1 MNFNGVI
8 FNLYHCAC
16 YIDANRFN
24 LGQYDSIMNVQQV
37 PGFRRSYHW
46 KRTVVVMP
54 TFPSLAA
61 LTAPSHLSLWEPRV
75 ATHDDVIKW
84 KQFPRYSSSSRAGRL
99 GRTLWPQNSTSVAE
113 TEKGGQNS
121 TMTPPT
127 LEKGGQYSTS
137 VWKVCKKRGSKIYN
151 SKKYRGQNSTSLKMG
166 VKILHAEKKGSK
178 FYNAWKKGGQY
189 STSDPKSRGQNST

>member
-1 MNFNGVI
+1 MYLLGLI
-8 FNLYHCAC
+8 FCEK
-16 YIDANRFN
+16 
-24 LGQYDSIMNVQQV
+24 YDKSKK
-37 PGFRRSYHW
+37 FLLKCKFEKFDS
-46 KRTVVVMP
+46 
-54 TFPSLAA
+54 
-61 LTAPSHLSLWEPRV
+61 LTATTLYRCPG
-75 ATHDDVIKW
+75 
-84 KQFPRYSSSSRAGRL
+84 SSRAGRL

-151 SKKYRGQNSTSLKMG
+151 SKKNRGQNSTSLKMG